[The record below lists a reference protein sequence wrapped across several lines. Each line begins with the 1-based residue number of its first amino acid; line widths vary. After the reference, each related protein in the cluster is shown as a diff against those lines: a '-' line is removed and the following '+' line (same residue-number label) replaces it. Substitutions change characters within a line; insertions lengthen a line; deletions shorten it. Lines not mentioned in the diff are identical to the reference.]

1 MLKLPYGQ
9 VLVWLSRRPENPEAD
24 VDFIVKSCIF
34 EQNMPCAS
42 EINSNDEFKLQHVE
56 PCYSNFKKI
65 KFLLP
70 KSLWPPNLTG

>member
-42 EINSNDEFKLQHVE
+42 EINSNDEFKL
-56 PCYSNFKKI
+56 
-65 KFLLP
+65 
-70 KSLWPPNLTG
+70 